1 MTKHVLIQGKPPKKK
16 KIGQHPVLPD
26 PTSELP
32 VQYHEKAQEDLDIY
46 GDADTGKVK
55 AGKLSIVDKIFKGIP
70 VKIVEND
77 D

>member
-26 PTSELP
+26 PVSDMLDHTPE
-32 VQYHEKAQEDLDIY
+32 EAQENLDIY
-46 GDADTGKVK
+46 EDADTGKLK
-55 AGKLSIVDKIFKGIP
+55 AGKQSIVDKIFKGLP
-70 VKIVEND
+70 VKLVEND